1 MTTRALLID
10 RLSTVDSHQ
19 LLQGLPDAVVFEIAA
34 KFFPTPPPEPINEVQ
49 HEHTI
54 PDPIDTMPKP
64 VVAKGKRPLNA
75 FMAFRSESPCC
86 HPFTVLTYQ
95 QATT

>member
-1 MTTRALLID
+1 MATRALLID

-19 LLQGLPDAVVFEIAA
+19 LLEGLPDEVVFEIAA

-49 HEHTI
+49 HERKI
-54 PDPIDTMPKP
+54 SEPIDTMPKP

-75 FMAFRSESPCC
+75 FMAFRSESPIC
-86 HPFTVLTYQ
+86 HPCTVLTYR
-95 QATT
+95 